1 MRQGRLGVAAVVV
14 ACAVAGSAGGS
25 VAADP
30 FSGTWNM
37 TAVAGTPWA
46 TGATL
51 TISPGSRSSVP
62 GATGQA
68 AWDMYVKGYCL
79 GGIVGATPPSVSAWY
94 SLNGSWAGAGRMG
107 GCVSDKTNGQLIFF
121 GAGSFGHVQG
131 RNGNQIFGDW
141 TTNPNGSIRFSAT
154 LAAGSGGGT
163 APAAGATKTVPE
175 PAPGGGVSFSSPH
188 PFPTTCRTT
197 ASRGSGQAGCSVGVT
212 VSDSSGSLKGS
223 TVVAEGGV
231 TADLIGNLVAEC
243 WLLWEPDPED
253 GPLGPREQ
261 LSWCLAMVQGTVAAY
276 LARPKPTHAIRIEAA
291 TRAPAATEVAT
302 SGCRAVRLA
311 FSARTSGKRIVTVKP
326 VAAKLT
332 AKSVRY
338 SCSSSGGAL
347 KIKVDGRVKGGLQ
360 ASLGAKLDLKLVR
373 PKQASRHAGK
383 VKFAYSW

>member
-1 MRQGRLGVAAVVV
+1 MRLRRIVTLALCASGVLAA
-14 ACAVAGSAGGS
+14 GAGGVPAS
-25 VAADP
+25 DP
-30 FSGTWNM
+30 FSGTWNL
-37 TAVAGTPWA
+37 AAAAGTPWSS
-46 TGATL
+46 GGTL
-51 TISPGSRSSVP
+51 TISAASSAAVP

-68 AWDMYVKGYCL
+68 AWDNYVKGYCL
-79 GGIVGATPPSVSAWY
+79 GPAPPGGTAPKVSAWY
-94 SLNGSWAGAGRMG
+94 ALAYSWSGGGKMG

-121 GAGSFGHVQG
+121 GAGSMGHITG
-131 RNGNQIFGDW
+131 RNGNTLIGDW
-141 TTNPNGSIRFSAT
+141 TNNPNGQLRFTAT
-154 LAAGSGGGT
+154 LATGSPPS
-163 APAAGATKTVPE
+163 PAAGGAAKTVPE
-175 PAPGGGVSFSSPH
+175 PAPGGSVSFSSPH

-197 ASRGSGQAGCSVGVT
+197 ASRASGQAGCSVGVT

-231 TADLIGNLVAEC
+231 TAELVGNLVAEC

-253 GPLGPREQ
+253 GPLGPSEQ
-261 LSWCLAMVQGTVAAY
+261 LSWCLAMVKGTVATY
-276 LARPKPTHAIRIEAA
+276 LARPKRTPAIRIDAA
-291 TRAPAATEVAT
+291 TTAPTATEVAT
-302 SGCRAVRLA
+302 AGCRAVRLA

-326 VAAKLT
+326 VVAKLT

-383 VKFAYSW
+383 VTFAYNW